1 MRPPVL
7 ALSLCVT
14 LSACASAPKPRAV
27 DLQPA
32 RQALE
37 AARAEGAP
45 EKAPQ
50 SFTRAQ
56 DELREAEN
64 LVAARGDATQAA
76 VKAEWAAR
84 LALTEAR
91 CVVPEPSPSA
101 PPDDARRLETRARRA
116 EEEKRRLEEEN
127 AARRRELEVTET
139 ELIRTKARLKGLET
153 RAEAASAIAEARI
166 LLRRAEGRG
175 RSAEVARAQESL
187 AKAEELL
194 KQDNFGAAIFF
205 ASKAQ
210 DLVVKV
216 NEPRAAAAPA
226 AADQEGPP
234 PRPTCVVK
242 AATANLRESPSTSA
256 PVLAAVAQGTTL
268 EALAVR
274 AGWTKV
280 KQGDVV
286 GWILSR
292 LVESR

>member
-1 MRPPVL
+1 MRPRVL
-7 ALSLCVT
+7 ALPLCAT
-14 LSACASAPKPRAV
+14 LAGCASAPKPRAV

-50 SFTRAQ
+50 SFSRAQ
-56 DELREAEN
+56 DELREAES
-64 LVAARGDATQAA
+64 LVAAKGDASQAA

-91 CVVPEPSPSA
+91 CVAPEPEKASSP
-101 PPDDARRLETRARRA
+101 DELRRLEVRARRA
-116 EEEKRRLEEEN
+116 EDEKRRLEEEN
-127 AARRRELEVTET
+127 AARRRELLVTET

-166 LLRRAEGRG
+166 LLRRAEGR
-175 RSAEVARAQESL
+175 RSGDVARAQESL
-187 AKAEELL
+187 TKAEELL
-194 KQDNFGAAIFF
+194 KEDNFGAAIFF

-210 DLVVKV
+210 DLVVKL
-216 NEPRAAAAPA
+216 NEPRAAAPGEDDLPA
-226 AADQEGPP
+226 

-242 AATANLRESPSTSA
+242 ATTANLRESPSTGA
-256 PVLAAVAQGTTL
+256 PVLATLSQGDRL
-268 EALAVR
+268 QALAVR
-274 AGWTKV
+274 GGWTKV
-280 KQGDVV
+280 RQGDVV

-292 LVESR
+292 LVE

>member
-1 MRPPVL
+1 MRPRIL
-7 ALSLCVT
+7 ALPLCAT

-56 DELREAEN
+56 DELREAED
-64 LVAARGDATQAA
+64 LVAAKGDASQAA

-91 CVVPEPSPSA
+91 CVAPATERTTAPE
-101 PPDDARRLETRARRA
+101 DLRRLETRARRA
-116 EEEKRRLEEEN
+116 EDEKRRLEEEN
-127 AARRRELEVTET
+127 AVRRRELEVTET

-153 RAEAASAIAEARI
+153 RAEAASALAEARI
-166 LLRRAEGRG
+166 LLRRAEAG
-175 RSAEVARAQESL
+175 RSRSADVARAQESL

-194 KQDNFGAAIFF
+194 QEDNFGAAIFF

-216 NEPRAAAAPA
+216 NEPRAASPA
-226 AADQEGPP
+226 DDDERPA

-242 AATANLRESPSTSA
+242 ASSANLRESPSTSA
-256 PVLAAVAQGTTL
+256 PVLSTVAQGTTL
-268 EALAVR
+268 DALAVR
-274 AGWTKV
+274 GGWTKV
-280 KQGDVV
+280 KQDDVV

-292 LVESR
+292 LVE

>member
-1 MRPPVL
+1 MRRRIIAP
-7 ALSLCVT
+7 SLCVT
-14 LSACASAPKPRAV
+14 LAGCATAPKPRAV

-45 EKAPQ
+45 DKAPQ
-50 SFTRAQ
+50 AFTRAQ

-64 LVAARGDATQAA
+64 LVAAKGDATQAA

-91 CVVPEPSPSA
+91 CVPAPAEKTTPPEEV
-101 PPDDARRLETRARRA
+101 RRLETRARRA
-116 EEEKRRLEEEN
+116 EDDKRRLEEEN
-127 AARRRELEVTET
+127 ATRRRELEVTET

-166 LLRRAEGRG
+166 LLRRAQGR
-175 RSAEVARAQESL
+175 RSADVARAQDSL
-187 AKAEELL
+187 GKAEELL
-194 KQDNFGAAIFF
+194 KEDNFGAAIFF

-210 DLVVKV
+210 DLVVKL
-216 NEPRAAAAPA
+216 NEPHAGAPA
-226 AADQEGPP
+226 GDDEQPA

-242 AATANLRESPSTSA
+242 ATSANLRESPSTGA
-256 PVLAAVAQGTTL
+256 PVLATVAQGTTL
-268 EALAVR
+268 DALAVR
-274 AGWTKV
+274 GGWTKV
-280 KQGDVV
+280 RQGDVV

-292 LVESR
+292 LVE

>member
-1 MRPPVL
+1 MRPRIL
-7 ALSLCVT
+7 ALPFCVT
-14 LSACASAPKPRAV
+14 VAACASAPKPRAV

-50 SFTRAQ
+50 SFSRAE

-91 CVVPEPSPSA
+91 CVVPEPLASTS
-101 PPDDARRLETRARRA
+101 PDDLRRLETRARRA
-116 EEEKRRLEEEN
+116 EEDKRRLEEEN
-127 AARRRELEVTET
+127 AVRRRELEVTET

-166 LLRRAEGRG
+166 LLRRAEGRS
-175 RSAEVARAQESL
+175 RSADVARAQDSL
-187 AKAEELL
+187 VKAEELL

-216 NEPRAAAAPA
+216 NEPRAASSPVADEERPA
-226 AADQEGPP
+226 

-256 PVLAAVAQGTTL
+256 PVLASVTRGTTL

-274 AGWTKV
+274 GGWTKV

-292 LVESR
+292 LVE

>member
-1 MRPPVL
+1 MRPRVL
-7 ALSLCVT
+7 ALPLCAT
-14 LSACASAPKPRAV
+14 IAACASAPKPRAV

-32 RQALE
+32 RQAIE

-50 SFTRAQ
+50 SFTRAE

-64 LVAARGDATQAA
+64 LVAAKADASQAA

-91 CVVPEPSPSA
+91 CLPA
-101 PPDDARRLETRARRA
+101 PAAPTTAPDEIRRLETRARRA
-116 EEEKRRLEEEN
+116 EDDKRRLEEEN

-153 RAEAASAIAEARI
+153 RAEAASAIAETRI
-166 LLRRAEGRG
+166 LLKRAEGRG
-175 RSAEVARAQESL
+175 RSADAARAQEALS
-187 AKAEELL
+187 KAEELL
-194 KQDNFGAAIFF
+194 KEDNFGAAIFF

-210 DLVVKV
+210 DVVV
-216 NEPRAAAAPA
+216 RSNEPRAPAGAPDDERPA
-226 AADQEGPP
+226 
-234 PRPTCVVK
+234 PRATCTVK
-242 AATANLRESPSTSA
+242 AATANLRESPSTTA
-256 PVLAAVAQGTTL
+256 PVLASVTQGTRL

-274 AGWTKV
+274 GTWTKV
-280 KQGDVV
+280 KQGDLV

-292 LVESR
+292 LVE

>member
-1 MRPPVL
+1 MRPRTL
-7 ALSLCVT
+7 ALPFCAT
-14 LSACASAPKPRAV
+14 LAAACATAPKPRAV

-56 DELREAEN
+56 DELREAED
-64 LVAARGDATQAA
+64 LVAAKGDASQAA

-91 CVVPEPSPSA
+91 CVAPALERTTAPE
-101 PPDDARRLETRARRA
+101 DVRRLETRVRRA
-116 EEEKRRLEEEN
+116 EDEKRRLEEEN
-127 AARRRELEVTET
+127 AVRRRELEVTET

-166 LLRRAEGRG
+166 LLRRAEGGRG
-175 RSAEVARAQESL
+175 RSADVARAQESL
-187 AKAEELL
+187 VKAEELL
-194 KQDNFGAAIFF
+194 KEDNFGAAIFF

-216 NEPRAAAAPA
+216 NEPRADDERPA
-226 AADQEGPP
+226 

-256 PVLAAVAQGTTL
+256 PVLAAVTQGTTL
-268 EALAVR
+268 DALAVR
-274 AGWTKV
+274 GGWTKV

-292 LVESR
+292 LVE